1 MRPTSEQSKT
11 CSHRARMRTNE
22 PLEFCFDL
30 PLHSLLV
37 GAWPDHAANRMIDPS
52 FAYLAG
58 HGTFRKLLFP
68 SLRLGYLIELA
79 HCLPDSLSPMRKQ
92 HVVMRSDYQQ
102 PPFRSKQEVIINA
115 PLEAVWSFSMD
126 LTKIPE
132 FHPRV
137 VKVDLLSGKTFREPG
152 ASYQCHLRGGKHT
165 CIEKDIE
172 IIPLQKIVTVLPE
185 DTFGIS
191 KILSDYRVETTF
203 QTLGH
208 RSTKVEI
215 SHYYSTT
222 TLKAKLL
229 NLMAKGKIARD
240 TQATLNAAKA
250 KIEAACRAG

>member
-1 MRPTSEQSKT
+1 
-11 CSHRARMRTNE
+11 
-22 PLEFCFDL
+22 
-30 PLHSLLV
+30 
-37 GAWPDHAANRMIDPS
+37 
-52 FAYLAG
+52 
-58 HGTFRKLLFP
+58 
-68 SLRLGYLIELA
+68 
-79 HCLPDSLSPMRKQ
+79 
-92 HVVMRSDYQQ
+92 
-102 PPFRSKQEVIINA
+102 
-115 PLEAVWSFSMD
+115 MD

-137 VKVDLLSGKTFREPG
+137 VKLDLLCSKTFREPG
-152 ASYQCHLRGGKHT
+152 ASYQCHLSGGRHR

-172 IIPLQKIVTVLPE
+172 IIPIQKIVTVLSE

-203 QTLGH
+203 QMLGH

-229 NLMAKGKIARD
+229 NLIVKGKIARE

-250 KIEAACRAG
+250 AMEAACGAG

>member
-1 MRPTSEQSKT
+1 
-11 CSHRARMRTNE
+11 
-22 PLEFCFDL
+22 L
-30 PLHSLLV
+30 
-37 GAWPDHAANRMIDPS
+37 
-52 FAYLAG
+52 
-58 HGTFRKLLFP
+58 
-68 SLRLGYLIELA
+68 
-79 HCLPDSLSPMRKQ
+79 
-92 HVVMRSDYQQ
+92 Q
-102 PPFRSKQEVIINA
+102 PPFRSKQQVIINV

-137 VKVDLLSGKTFREPG
+137 VKVDLLSDKSLREPG
-152 ASYQCHLRGGKHT
+152 ASYRCYLSGGKHT

-172 IIPLQKIVTVLPE
+172 IIPLQKIVTVLSE

-215 SHYYSTT
+215 SHYYSTA

-229 NLMAKGKIARD
+229 NLMVKGKIARE
-240 TQATLNAAKA
+240 TQATLNTAKA
-250 KIEAACRAG
+250 TIEAASRAG

>member
-1 MRPTSEQSKT
+1 M
-11 CSHRARMRTNE
+11 
-22 PLEFCFDL
+22 
-30 PLHSLLV
+30 
-37 GAWPDHAANRMIDPS
+37 
-52 FAYLAG
+52 
-58 HGTFRKLLFP
+58 
-68 SLRLGYLIELA
+68 
-79 HCLPDSLSPMRKQ
+79 
-92 HVVMRSDYQQ
+92 Q

-137 VKVDLLSGKTFREPG
+137 VKVDLLSGKTLREPG
-152 ASYQCHLRGGKHT
+152 ASYRCHLAGGKHT

-229 NLMAKGKIARD
+229 NLIAKGNISTFGHSRLLGFLD
-240 TQATLNAAKA
+240 R
-250 KIEAACRAG
+250 EAFSLWKRPWAYRTALYVPFSELSYRAVVCQLYLIV